1 MNKEAHICFLY
12 PFMTLNILC
21 VVLKNTKVQIPKNK
35 NWQRRCIT
43 NRFNLLYMCINKY
56 IDKSA
61 MMITI
66 HLYDYLLTWI
76 SYLITLNKLLV
87 GCLCGVVPKHENEQT
102 VKKTKIKPFVD
113 HIHQSHLT
121 RLKPPPLLPPFNFL
135 KHMFK
140 LNTILATYI
149 IKNKLV
155 LSVYINYCKTFT
167 FSLFWNLL
175 Y

>member
-35 NWQRRCIT
+35 NRQRRCIT
-43 NRFNLLYMCINKY
+43 SRFILLYRTEIY
-56 IDKSA
+56 HDDKF
-61 MMITI
+61 T
-66 HLYDYLLTWI
+66 LVNYLLTWF

-87 GCLCGVVPKHENEQT
+87 GCSSGVVPKTWKWTDCE
-102 VKKTKIKPFVD
+102 KTKIKPFVD

-155 LSVYINYCKTFT
+155 LSVYINYCKIFT
-167 FSLFWNLL
+167 FF
-175 Y
+175 

>member
-56 IDKSA
+56 ID
-61 MMITI
+61 ITI
-66 HLYDYLLTWI
+66 HLYNHLLTWF

-87 GCLCGVVPKHENEQT
+87 GCSSGVVPKTWKWTDCE
-102 VKKTKIKPFVD
+102 KTKIKPFVD

-167 FSLFWNLL
+167 FSWFWNLL

>member
-35 NWQRRCIT
+35 NRQRRCIT
-43 NRFNLLYMCINKY
+43 SRFILLFMNINKY
-56 IDKSA
+56 IDIAIVTHCHDDKFT
-61 MMITI
+61 MVN
-66 HLYDYLLTWI
+66 YLLTWF

-87 GCLCGVVPKHENEQT
+87 GCSSGVVPKTWKWTDCE
-102 VKKTKIKPFVD
+102 KTKIKPFVD

-140 LNTILATYI
+140 LNTILAT
-149 IKNKLV
+149 
-155 LSVYINYCKTFT
+155 
-167 FSLFWNLL
+167 
-175 Y
+175 